1 MYLEGGRGL
10 ADILSRNISGGAE
23 GITKNLSAV
32 DDPAEIRRVHLPN

>member
-23 GITKNLSAV
+23 ETTKNLSTV
-32 DDPAEIRRVHLPN
+32 DDPAETRMVHFPN